1 MTFDFL
7 VYLINL
13 GVFKDNVALLFQF
26 IILISNQNASNDSA
40 PAVIPPASPSVFSS
54 LYVFGDSLSDY
65 GSRAAEF
72 QRYLFEP
79 DASPAWSGVTFSN
92 SQINWQTLLSETLGL
107 QPGSLTNQ
115 KNLPADPYY
124 LYANELVSPSALAS
138 ETSQGTS
145 YAMGGATSGYSTLY
159 QYSEPLLA
167 KKLQI
172 ENLGVA
178 AQLSAALGEQAVR
191 LDSSDF
197 AVVWAGGNDLLVA
210 FDAQA
215 SLSDTLD
222 QLVVQLRNDLETV
235 LRFGDARHA
244 MLTAISPLT
253 GVVNAVKYQAPFL
266 SGLILAG
273 SSPTAP
279 EFLQEWVNEY
289 KEGIIDEFRANIEA
303 MVAEVQKAFPY
314 VNLFNFNPEYQAQY
328 EQFGSELGDFASFGI
343 DKTLGFAQSPVG
355 QGEKPVVDTKRYLYF
370 NDLHPTSSGH
380 SMLAKAIEL
389 KLESVGNRIA
399 AATLTNTIESRAAVV
414 VGSIA
419 NDLIIGEGS
428 RQELLGEFG
437 NDKLISGGTNV
448 LLSGGIGND
457 LLQGGAGEQYFKGGL
472 NADFF
477 SFTQADAQPGV
488 IDRIF
493 DFTAIEGDRLGINAV
508 LGITNS
514 LAGQGWTYIDSDNF
528 SGVPGELR
536 FEKGLLQGDTDV
548 NRIANLQIQMDGI
561 NTFSP
566 NWIS

>member
-7 VYLINL
+7 IYLIKL
-13 GVFKDNVALLFQF
+13 GVFKNNVALLFQF
-26 IILISNQNASNDSA
+26 IIIISNQNASNDSA
-40 PAVIPPASPSVFSS
+40 PVVIPPVNPEVFSG

-72 QRYLFEP
+72 QRYLFAP

-92 SQINWQTLLSETLGL
+92 SQSNWQTLLSETLGL

-124 LYANELVSPSALAS
+124 LYANELVSPSSLAK
-138 ETSQGTS
+138 ETTGVTS
-145 YAMGGATSGYSTLY
+145 YAMGGATSGYTTLY
-159 QYSEPLLA
+159 QFSEPILA

-178 AQLSAALGEQAVR
+178 AQISAALGEQSVR
-191 LDSSDF
+191 LNSSDF

-210 FDAQA
+210 FGAQK

-222 QLVVQLRNDLETV
+222 QLVAQLRNDLETV

-244 MLTAISPLT
+244 MLTAISPLS
-253 GVVNAVKYQAPFL
+253 GVVNAIKYQAPFL
-266 SGLILAG
+266 SGLILAA

-279 EFLQEWVNEY
+279 EFLKEWVNEY
-289 KEGIIDEFRANIEA
+289 NEGIVDLFRVDIEA

-328 EQFGSELGDFASFGI
+328 QQFGSALGDFASYGI
-343 DKTLGFAQSPVG
+343 DNTLGFAQSPMG
-355 QGEKPVVDTKRYLYF
+355 QAQRPVVDTERYLYF
-370 NDLHPTSSGH
+370 DNLHPTSSGH

-389 KLESVGNRIA
+389 QLDSVSNRIA
-399 AATLTNTIESRAAVV
+399 AATLTNTIESSAAVV

-419 NDLIIGEGS
+419 NDLIIGKGS

-437 NDKLISGGTNV
+437 NDRLISGGSNV
-448 LLSGGIGND
+448 LLSGGVGND
-457 LLQGGAGEQYFKGGL
+457 LLQGGAGEQYFSGGL

-477 SFTQADAQPGV
+477 SFTEADAQLGV
-488 IDRIF
+488 IDRIL
-493 DFTAIEGDRLGINAV
+493 DFSAIEGDRLGINAV

-514 LAGQGWTYIDSDNF
+514 LAGKGWTYIDSANF
-528 SGVPGELR
+528 NGVPGELR
-536 FEKGLLQGDTDV
+536 FDKGLLQGDTDG
-548 NRIANLQIQMDGI
+548 NRIANLQIQMNGI
-561 NTFSP
+561 NNFSP

>member
-1 MTFDFL
+1 MIFDFL
-7 VYLINL
+7 IYLINL
-13 GVFKDNVALLFQF
+13 GVFKNNVALLFQF

-40 PAVIPPASPSVFSS
+40 PAVIPPVNPDVFSG

-72 QRYLFEP
+72 QRYLFAP

-115 KNLPADPYY
+115 PNLPADPYY

-138 ETSQGTS
+138 ETTRGTS

-514 LAGQGWTYIDSDNF
+514 LAGQGWTYIDSANF

-536 FEKGLLQGDTDV
+536 FEKGLLQGDTDG

>member
-7 VYLINL
+7 IYFINS
-13 GVFKDNVALLFQF
+13 GVFDNNLALLFQF
-26 IILISNQNASNDSA
+26 IILVSSQNAANNSA
-40 PAVIPPASPSVFSS
+40 PVVIPPANPAAFSG

-72 QRYLFEP
+72 QRYLFAP

-92 SQINWQTLLSETLGL
+92 GQTNWQTLLSETLDL

-115 KNLPADPYY
+115 QDLPADPYY
-124 LYANELVSPSALAS
+124 LYANELVSPTALAS
-138 ETSQGTS
+138 ETTACTS

-159 QYSEPLLA
+159 QYTQPVLA
-167 KKLQI
+167 KQLQI

-178 AQLSAALGEQAVR
+178 AQISTALGEQAVR
-191 LDSSDF
+191 LNSSDF

-210 FDAQA
+210 FGAQK
-215 SLSDTLD
+215 SLSDTLN

-244 MLTAISPLT
+244 MLTAISPLS

-279 EFLQEWVNEY
+279 EYLKEWVNEY
-289 KEGIIDEFRANIEA
+289 NEGIVDEFRANIEG

-328 EQFGSELGDFASFGI
+328 EQFGSELGDFASYGI
-343 DKTLGFAQSPVG
+343 DNTLGFAQSTVG
-355 QGEKPVVDTKRYLYF
+355 QGEKPVINTERYLYF
-370 NDLHPTSSGH
+370 DNLHPTSSGH

-389 KLESVGNRIA
+389 ELDSVGNRIA

-419 NDLIIGEGS
+419 NDLIIGEGP

-437 NDKLISGGTNV
+437 NDRLISGGSNV
-448 LLSGGIGND
+448 LLSGGVGND
-457 LLQGGAGEQYFKGGL
+457 LLQGGAGEQSFKGGL

-477 SFTQADAQPGV
+477 SFTEADAQPGV
-488 IDRIF
+488 IDCIL

-514 LAGQGWTYIDSDNF
+514 LAGQGWTYINSANF
-528 SGVPGELR
+528 SGVAGELR
-536 FEKGLLQGDTDV
+536 FVNGLLQGDTDG
-548 NRIANLQIQMDGI
+548 NRIANLQIQLDGI
-561 NTFSP
+561 NTFSTI
-566 NWIS
+566 WIS

>member
-7 VYLINL
+7 IYLINS
-13 GVFKDNVALLFQF
+13 GIFNNNVALLFQF
-26 IILISNQNASNDSA
+26 IILISSQNAANVSA
-40 PAVIPPASPSVFSS
+40 PAVIHPANPAVFSG

-92 SQINWQTLLSETLGL
+92 GQNNWQTLLSETLGL

-124 LYANELVSPSALAS
+124 LYANELVSPSALVND
-138 ETSQGTS
+138 TSQGTS

-159 QYSEPLLA
+159 QYTEPLLA

-222 QLVVQLRNDLETV
+222 QLVVQLRNDLETA
-235 LRFGDARHA
+235 LRFGNARHA

-303 MVAEVQKAFPY
+303 MVAKVQKAFPY

-419 NDLIIGEGS
+419 NDLIIGEGP

-437 NDKLISGGTNV
+437 NDRLISGGSNV
-448 LLSGGIGND
+448 LLSGGVGND
-457 LLQGGAGEQYFKGGL
+457 LLQGGAGEQSFKGGL

-477 SFTQADAQPGV
+477 SFTEADAQPGV
-488 IDRIF
+488 IDRIL

-514 LAGQGWTYIDSDNF
+514 LAGQGWTYIDSANF
-528 SGVPGELR
+528 SGVAGELR
-536 FEKGLLQGDTDV
+536 FVNGLLQGDTDG
-548 NRIANLQIQMDGI
+548 NRIANLQIQLDGI
-561 NTFSP
+561 NNFSP
-566 NWIS
+566 SWIS

>member
-1 MTFDFL
+1 MTFDL
-7 VYLINL
+7 LIYLINL
-13 GVFKDNVALLFQF
+13 GVFKNNVALLFQF

-40 PAVIPPASPSVFSS
+40 PAAIPPASPSVFSG

-536 FEKGLLQGDTDV
+536 FEKGLLQGDTDG

>member
-1 MTFDFL
+1 MTIDFL
-7 VYLINL
+7 IYLINL
-13 GVFKDNVALLFQF
+13 GMFNNNVALLFQF
-26 IILISNQNASNDSA
+26 IILVSSQKAESVSA
-40 PAVIPPASPSVFSS
+40 PAVIPPASPSVFSG

-72 QRYLFEP
+72 QRYLFAP

-115 KNLPADPYY
+115 PNLPADPYY
-124 LYANELVSPSALAS
+124 LYANELVSPSGLAS
-138 ETSQGTS
+138 ETTRGTS

-159 QYSEPLLA
+159 QFSDPLLA
-167 KKLQI
+167 KKLNI

-244 MLTAISPLT
+244 MLTAISPLS

-273 SSPTAP
+273 SSPAAP
-279 EFLQEWVNEY
+279 EYLKEWVSEY
-289 KEGIIDEFRANIEA
+289 NAGIVDEFRANIEA
-303 MVAEVQKAFPY
+303 MVAVVQKAFPY

-328 EQFGSELGDFASFGI
+328 EQFGSELGDFASYGI
-343 DKTLGFAQSPVG
+343 DNTLGFAQSPVG
-355 QGEKPVVDTKRYLYF
+355 KGVKPVVDTERYLYF
-370 NDLHPTSSGH
+370 DNLHPTSSGH

-389 KLESVGNRIA
+389 KLESVSNRIA

-448 LLSGGIGND
+448 LLSGGVGND
-457 LLQGGAGEQYFKGGL
+457 LLQGGAGEQYFKGGS

-477 SFTQADAQPGV
+477 SFTEADAQPGV
-488 IDRIF
+488 IDRIL
-493 DFTAIEGDRLGINAV
+493 DFSAIEGDRLGINAV

-514 LAGQGWTYIDSDNF
+514 LAGQGWIYIDSANF
-528 SGVPGELR
+528 SGVAGELR
-536 FEKGLLQGDTDV
+536 FEKGLLQGDTNG
-548 NRIANLQIQMDGI
+548 NRIANLQIQLDGI
-561 NTFSP
+561 NVFSP

>member
-7 VYLINL
+7 IYLINS
-13 GVFKDNVALLFQF
+13 GVFNNNLALLFQF
-26 IILISNQNASNDSA
+26 IILVSSQNAANNSA
-40 PAVIPPASPSVFSS
+40 PVVIPPVNPAAFSG

-65 GSRAAEF
+65 GSRVAEF
-72 QRYLFEP
+72 QRYLFAP

-92 SQINWQTLLSETLGL
+92 GQTNWQTLLSETLDL

-115 KNLPADPYY
+115 QDLPADPYY
-124 LYANELVSPSALAS
+124 LYANELVSPTALAS
-138 ETSQGTS
+138 ETTDGTS

-159 QYSEPLLA
+159 QYTQPVLA
-167 KKLQI
+167 KQLQI

-178 AQLSAALGEQAVR
+178 AQISAALGVQAVR
-191 LDSSDF
+191 LNSSDF

-210 FDAQA
+210 FGAQK
-215 SLSDTLD
+215 SLSDTLN

-244 MLTAISPLT
+244 MLTAISPLS

-279 EFLQEWVNEY
+279 EYLKEWVNEY
-289 KEGIIDEFRANIEA
+289 NEGIVDEFRANIEA

-328 EQFGSELGDFASFGI
+328 EQFGSELGDFASYGI
-343 DKTLGFAQSPVG
+343 DNTLGFAQSPVG
-355 QGEKPVVDTKRYLYF
+355 RGEKPVVNTERFLYF
-370 NDLHPTSSGH
+370 DNLHPTSSGH

-389 KLESVGNRIA
+389 ELDSVSKRIA
-399 AATLTNTIESRAAVV
+399 AATLTNTIESSAAVV

-419 NDLIIGEGS
+419 NDLIIGKGA
-428 RQELLGEFG
+428 RQDLLGEFG
-437 NDKLISGGTNV
+437 NDRLISGGSNV
-448 LLSGGIGND
+448 LLSGGVGND
-457 LLQGGAGEQYFKGGL
+457 LLQGGAGEQYFRGGL

-477 SFTQADAQPGV
+477 GFTEADAQPGV
-488 IDRIF
+488 IDRIL
-493 DFTAIEGDRLGINAV
+493 DFTAIEGDRIGINAV

-514 LAGQGWTYIDSDNF
+514 LAGQGWTYIDSANF
-528 SGVPGELR
+528 NGVAGELR
-536 FEKGLLQGDTDV
+536 FANGLLQGDTDG
-548 NRIANLQIQMDGI
+548 NRIANLQIQLDGI
-561 NTFSP
+561 STFSP
-566 NWIS
+566 SWIS

>member
-1 MTFDFL
+1 M
-7 VYLINL
+7 
-13 GVFKDNVALLFQF
+13 
-26 IILISNQNASNDSA
+26 
-40 PAVIPPASPSVFSS
+40 
-54 LYVFGDSLSDY
+54 
-65 GSRAAEF
+65 
-72 QRYLFEP
+72 
-79 DASPAWSGVTFSN
+79 
-92 SQINWQTLLSETLGL
+92 
-107 QPGSLTNQ
+107 
-115 KNLPADPYY
+115 
-124 LYANELVSPSALAS
+124 
-138 ETSQGTS
+138 
-145 YAMGGATSGYSTLY
+145 
-159 QYSEPLLA
+159 
-167 KKLQI
+167 
-172 ENLGVA
+172 
-178 AQLSAALGEQAVR
+178 
-191 LDSSDF
+191 
-197 AVVWAGGNDLLVA
+197 
-210 FDAQA
+210 
-215 SLSDTLD
+215 
-222 QLVVQLRNDLETV
+222 QLRNDLETV

-457 LLQGGAGEQYFKGGL
+457 LLQGVAGEQYFKGGL

-514 LAGQGWTYIDSDNF
+514 LAGQGWTYIDSANF

-536 FEKGLLQGDTDV
+536 FEKGLLQGDTDG

>member
-7 VYLINL
+7 IYLINS
-13 GVFKDNVALLFQF
+13 GVFNNNLALLFQF
-26 IILISNQNASNDSA
+26 IILVSSQNAANDLA
-40 PAVIPPASPSVFSS
+40 PVVIPPANPEAFSG

-65 GSRAAEF
+65 GSRVAEF
-72 QRYLFEP
+72 QRYLFAP

-92 SQINWQTLLSETLGL
+92 GQTNWQTLLSETLDL
-107 QPGSLTNQ
+107 QPGSLINQ
-115 KNLPADPYY
+115 QDLPADPYY
-124 LYANELVSPSALAS
+124 LYANELVSPTALAS
-138 ETSQGTS
+138 ETTDATS

-159 QYSEPLLA
+159 QYTQPVLA
-167 KKLQI
+167 KQLQI

-178 AQLSAALGEQAVR
+178 AQISAALGVQAVR
-191 LDSSDF
+191 LNSSDF

-210 FDAQA
+210 FGAQK
-215 SLSDTLD
+215 SLSDTLN

-244 MLTAISPLT
+244 MLTAISPLS

-266 SGLILAG
+266 SGLILAA

-279 EFLQEWVNEY
+279 EYLKEWVNEY
-289 KEGIIDEFRANIEA
+289 NEGIVDEFRANIEA

-328 EQFGSELGDFASFGI
+328 EQFGSELGDFASYGI
-343 DKTLGFAQSPVG
+343 DNTLGFAQSPLG
-355 QGEKPVVDTKRYLYF
+355 QGEKPVVNSERYLYF
-370 NDLHPTSSGH
+370 DNLHPTSSGH

-389 KLESVGNRIA
+389 ELDSVSNRIA
-399 AATLTNTIESRAAVV
+399 AATLTNTIESNAAVV

-419 NDLIIGEGS
+419 NDLIIGEGA
-428 RQELLGEFG
+428 RQDLLGEFG
-437 NDKLISGGTNV
+437 NDRLISGGSNV
-448 LLSGGIGND
+448 LLSGGVGND
-457 LLQGGAGEQYFKGGL
+457 LLQGGAGEQYFRGGL

-477 SFTQADAQPGV
+477 SFTEADAQPGV

-493 DFTAIEGDRLGINAV
+493 DFTAIEGDRIGINAV

-514 LAGQGWTYIDSDNF
+514 LAGQGWTYINSANF
-528 SGVPGELR
+528 SGVAGELR
-536 FEKGLLQGDTDV
+536 FANGLLQGDIDG
-548 NRIANLQIQMDGI
+548 NRIANLQIQLDGI

-566 NWIS
+566 GWIS